1 MQVRKV
7 AVLGLGRFGEAVAR
21 ELSRQGVEVLGVDGN
36 LNRVNAI
43 VPYVDQ
49 AESFDATNPELLAS
63 REIKHM
69 DAVVVAI
76 GNNFEASVL
85 VTMHCH
91 ELGVPLVCAKA
102 LNDDQAEVL
111 RKVGADQIIKPEE
124 DMGKHLALHLTQQSV
139 VDFVE
144 LPDHYSLRVVKVPD
158 DWAGRSIAEL
168 DVLGKHRLSIIQVLR
183 SATPEEGGE
192 VPLEKIPLPA
202 GNLVFQAKDQ
212 MEVIGHD
219 KDLDKFHQ

>member
-1 MQVRKV
+1 MQVNKV

-21 ELSRQGVEVLGVDGN
+21 ELNRQGVEVLGVDRN

-63 REIKHM
+63 RDIKRM

-76 GNNFEASVL
+76 GNNFEGSVL

-102 LNDDQAEVL
+102 LNEAQAEVL
-111 RKVGADQIIKPEE
+111 RKVGADRIIKPEE
-124 DMGKHLALHLTQQSV
+124 DMGKHLALHLTHQSV

-144 LPDHYSLRVVKVPD
+144 LPDNYSLRRVHVPE
-158 DWAGRSIAEL
+158 DWAGRSISDL
-168 DVLGKHRLSIIQVLR
+168 NVLNEHHLNIIQVLR
-183 SATPEEGGE
+183 RSPPDEQGN
-192 VPLEKIPLPA
+192 VLDQKMPLPD
-202 GNLVFQAKDQ
+202 GGLVFESGDR

-219 KDLDKFHQ
+219 RDLDKFRQ